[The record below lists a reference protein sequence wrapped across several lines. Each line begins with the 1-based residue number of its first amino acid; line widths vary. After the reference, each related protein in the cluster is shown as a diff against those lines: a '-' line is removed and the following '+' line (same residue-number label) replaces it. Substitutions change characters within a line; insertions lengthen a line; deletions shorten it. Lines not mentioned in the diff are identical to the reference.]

1 MNKKRKAIIDGNE
14 VSYVKTYKL
23 GGFDQKVLIEGKRK
37 DLPIVITLHGGPG
50 TPIPFCVGG
59 RGLFPELTDQC
70 ILVSW
75 DQYGCGINN
84 AVLEESISISD
95 FVQMTKD
102 LIHFIKKDF
111 EENKIFLFGM
121 SWGSVLAAKTAVDI
135 PNAIDGVIIY
145 GQVLKKLMCTED
157 AVKALM
163 NSEAPQ
169 KVKEQMKKVFAKD
182 SPDYGDVRVISKWI
196 RRYTEGYQN
205 KKEPKVDIGRI
216 IRGIIASPDYRFK
229 DFIAIVRNGYMKNQS
244 IVEELSEL
252 DLSDTL
258 SKIEIPYHIIQ
269 GDTDIVTSTKEISNF
284 INKCPNTYLRLERIE
299 SASHYPGS
307 NGINA
312 VMRAIN
318 NIQKLSGI

>member
-1 MNKKRKAIIDGNE
+1 MLSVVELITSKVLLKKGGNNMNKKRKAIIDGNE

-102 LIHFIKKDF
+102 LIHFMKKDF
-111 EENKIFLFGM
+111 EENRIFLFGM

-135 PNAIDGVIIY
+135 PNAIDGVITY

-205 KKEPKVDIGRI
+205 KKEPKVDIGRM

-229 DFIAIVRNGYMKNQS
+229 DFIAIVKNGYMKNQQHRGRAFR
-244 IVEELSEL
+244 IGFER
-252 DLSDTL
+252 
-258 SKIEIPYHIIQ
+258 
-269 GDTDIVTSTKEISNF
+269 
-284 INKCPNTYLRLERIE
+284 YLIK
-299 SASHYPGS
+299 
-307 NGINA
+307 N
-312 VMRAIN
+312 
-318 NIQKLSGI
+318 

>member
-102 LIHFIKKDF
+102 LIHFMKKDF
-111 EENKIFLFGM
+111 EGNKIFLFGM
-121 SWGSVLAAKTAVDI
+121 SWGSVLAAKTAVR
-135 PNAIDGVIIY
+135 
-145 GQVLKKLMCTED
+145 
-157 AVKALM
+157 
-163 NSEAPQ
+163 
-169 KVKEQMKKVFAKD
+169 D
-182 SPDYGDVRVISKWI
+182 SQFNRWSYYIWS
-196 RRYTEGYQN
+196 
-205 KKEPKVDIGRI
+205 
-216 IRGIIASPDYRFK
+216 
-229 DFIAIVRNGYMKNQS
+229 S
-244 IVEELSEL
+244 IEKTNV
-252 DLSDTL
+252 
-258 SKIEIPYHIIQ
+258 H
-269 GDTDIVTSTKEISNF
+269 
-284 INKCPNTYLRLERIE
+284 
-299 SASHYPGS
+299 
-307 NGINA
+307 
-312 VMRAIN
+312 
-318 NIQKLSGI
+318 